1 MDPHLRLREALLE
14 ALRLKELPRTGWV
27 RAGVPEP
34 ESVAAH
40 SWGVAWLVLVLCPR
54 HIELDRALAMAV
66 VHDLAEVRAGDLT
79 PHDGVSAQ
87 DKSLAER
94 RALGGMLQGLPRSG
108 QLHGLWEEYE
118 ARRTIEARVV
128 RAGAF
133 LGLPRLHAGAP
144 DGLACGSHHH
154 GDDGACAHLATA
166 NHALQRV
173 AARALALP
181 AMVVRSGS
189 AVRAPRGHRDPR
201 TDT

>member
-118 ARRTIEARVV
+118 ARRTIEARFV
-128 RAGAF
+128 RACDK
-133 LGLPRLHAGAP
+133 L
-144 DGLACGSHHH
+144 DM
-154 GDDGACAHLATA
+154 
-166 NHALQRV
+166 ALQALRYGDQGLDLQEFV
-173 AARALALP
+173 DSALAELDDPMMRALVGDEDSLSS
-181 AMVVRSGS
+181 R
-189 AVRAPRGHRDPR
+189 
-201 TDT
+201 